1 MAINS
6 SLDGLKKDVIKNLSK
21 DKLKKYIFHLTKKY
35 YVSFIEGDEET
46 FNNTLEL
53 LHNVIEEYSLIYL
66 NLQGFIFFCLYLNAN
81 VIMTKASSND
91 MFELKN
97 VFTYDLLEDD
107 DFEDDLHHDMKNI
120 FNKERV
126 KERYYEK
133 RTSQFIE

>member
-1 MAINS
+1 MAING